1 MAEITVKID
10 SKMLAKK
17 LNSMYDYV
25 FTLELNS
32 RDNYLIIA
40 DRHSLERMPVKKIKQ
55 SPDAVIR
62 HTIDRR
68 ELSKKLKAIS
78 SWDCYMTFDTET
90 HLIILESMDKQELS
104 SYCCLNEPSRN
115 KEEADG
121 MVKWGIDVFKAILGI
136 T

>member
-1 MAEITVKID
+1 MTH
-10 SKMLAKK
+10 
-17 LNSMYDYV
+17 DYV